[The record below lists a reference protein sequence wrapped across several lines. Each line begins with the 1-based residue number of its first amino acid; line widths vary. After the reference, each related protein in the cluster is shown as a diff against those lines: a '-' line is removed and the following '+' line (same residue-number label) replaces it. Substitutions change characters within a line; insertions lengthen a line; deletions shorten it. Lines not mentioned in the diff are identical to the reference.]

1 MVKKILILICF
12 ALSPGLLYAQVYQ
25 VQSGHAE
32 FTGYTPLFSFE
43 GSSDSLH
50 GTVNLADSTVSFQ
63 LPVKSIDTGN
73 SKRDRD
79 MRRTLESEEY
89 PYISFSGNIIDQ
101 KLSETVRTDSAT
113 VQGSFAAH
121 GVSRQVTIRGLLKTM
136 RDSLKI
142 RASWPLD
149 ITDYQIDPP
158 NVLFYSMKERVE
170 VRIEAVLKKRQ
181 SDNQ

>member
-1 MVKKILILICF
+1 
-12 ALSPGLLYAQVYQ
+12 
-25 VQSGHAE
+25 
-32 FTGYTPLFSFE
+32 
-43 GSSDSLH
+43 
-50 GTVNLADSTVSFQ
+50 
-63 LPVKSIDTGN
+63 
-73 SKRDRD
+73 
-79 MRRTLESEEY
+79 
-89 PYISFSGNIIDQ
+89 
-101 KLSETVRTDSAT
+101 
-113 VQGSFAAH
+113 
-121 GVSRQVTIRGLLKTM
+121 M